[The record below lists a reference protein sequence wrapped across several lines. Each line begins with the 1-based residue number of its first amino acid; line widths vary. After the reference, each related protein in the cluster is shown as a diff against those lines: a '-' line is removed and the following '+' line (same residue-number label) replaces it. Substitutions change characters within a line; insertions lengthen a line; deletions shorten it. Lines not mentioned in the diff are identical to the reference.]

1 MRNFA
6 SEPRLSGDWPDSTPP
21 GLVPQI
27 FERFLIV
34 ETCTTNAV
42 LLATIFISNPNLG
55 PPEISG
61 GKPMTR
67 NDSHTALTEL
77 NTAIADLVAKL
88 GLRRTVLALLRG
100 LLSAR
105 PRPPD
110 VADSLS
116 THLRWDIG
124 LNPDTTPEHR
134 DPRLM

>member
-1 MRNFA
+1 
-6 SEPRLSGDWPDSTPP
+6 
-21 GLVPQI
+21 
-27 FERFLIV
+27 
-34 ETCTTNAV
+34 
-42 LLATIFISNPNLG
+42 
-55 PPEISG
+55 
-61 GKPMTR
+61 MTR
-67 NDSHTALTEL
+67 NDSHIALTEL

-116 THLRWDIG
+116 THLRRDIG